1 MTKSIDSFIT
11 GQSSAMM
18 AVKNMITMV
27 APSSTTVLVLGETG
41 TGKEMV
47 SQAIHH
53 ASNRKGKL
61 VSVNCAAIPSEL
73 LESELFG
80 HEKGAFTGA
89 DRPREGRFELASG
102 GTLFLDEIGDMPLSL
117 QSKLLRALEDR
128 TIQRVGGGKDISVD
142 FRLICATHQNLKN
155 KVDDGSFRA
164 DLYYRINVFPLQLP
178 SLAERKVDVPML
190 IEEIMATMRKRGD
203 VADFSFDD
211 EAIAELMRYSWP
223 GNVRELRNVLER
235 ASVLFSSKTISAD
248 QVRENL
254 IRMKAPKPEM
264 EAEFIWN
271 ATADLGEPP
280 QITEDASSRPPL
292 PHSSDY
298 RNWFEYFD
306 DIDLRRH
313 LQDIEI
319 TLIEAALDKHDGLVS
334 HAADALKLR
343 RTTLIEKMRKHLIEK
358 PQAPAE
364 Q

>member
-1 MTKSIDSFIT
+1 MTKSIDNFIT
-11 GQSSAMM
+11 GQSSAMV
-18 AVKNMITMV
+18 ALKNMITMV

-128 TIQRVGGGKDISVD
+128 TIQRVGGGRDISVD

-203 VADFSFDD
+203 AADFSFDE

-235 ASVLFSSKTISAD
+235 ASVLFAGKTISAD

-280 QITEDASSRPPL
+280 EITEDTSSRPPL
-292 PHSSDY
+292 PHTSDY

-319 TLIEAALDKHDGLVS
+319 TLIEAALEKHEGLVS
-334 HAADALKLR
+334 HAADALKVR

-358 PQAPAE
+358 PQTPAE

>member
-1 MTKSIDSFIT
+1 MSTSIETFIT
-11 GQSSAMM
+11 GQSAAMM
-18 AVKNMITMV
+18 AVKNMIGMV

-47 SQAIHH
+47 SQALHH
-53 ASNRKGKL
+53 ASKRKGNL

-142 FRLICATHQNLKN
+142 FRLICATHQNLKQ

-178 SLAERKVDVPML
+178 SLVERKVDIPML
-190 IEEIMATMRKRGD
+190 IDEILAAMRKRGD
-203 VADFSFDD
+203 TADFSFDD

-235 ASVLFSSKTISAD
+235 ASVLFAGKTITAD

-254 IRMKAPKPEM
+254 IRMKAPKPEV

-280 QITEDASSRPPL
+280 AITAEASSRPPL

-319 TLIEAALDKHDGLVS
+319 TLIEAALEKHDGFVS

-358 PQAPAE
+358 PQTSAE

>member
-1 MTKSIDSFIT
+1 MSASIDQFIT
-11 GQSSAMM
+11 GQSAAMM
-18 AVKNMITMV
+18 AVKNMIGMV

-41 TGKEMV
+41 TGKEKV

-53 ASNRKGKL
+53 ASARKGDL
-61 VSVNCAAIPSEL
+61 ISVNCAAIPSEL

-89 DRPREGRFELASG
+89 DKPRQGRFELASG

-128 TIQRVGGGKDISVD
+128 KIQRVGGGKDISVD
-142 FRLICATHQNLKN
+142 FRLICATHQNLKS
-155 KVDDGSFRA
+155 KVDEGSFRA

-178 SLAERKVDVPML
+178 SLAERKVDIPEL
-190 IEEIMATMRKRGD
+190 IEEIRKAMQKSVD
-203 VADFSFDD
+203 VADFSFDE
-211 EAIAELMRYSWP
+211 EAVAELMRYSWP

-235 ASVLFSSKTISAD
+235 AAVLFAGKEIIAE

-254 IRMKAPKPEM
+254 IRMKAPKPEI

-280 QITEDASSRPPL
+280 RISNDSTARPPL
-292 PHSSDY
+292 PHTSDY

-319 TLIEAALDKHDGLVS
+319 ALIEAALDKHNGLVS

-358 PQAPAE
+358 PQSQAE